1 MESIFLLYFKQQF
14 SSYHVNSKLH
24 QIYDFD
30 GRNLDVIKGEFL
42 GQNSNESNRILN
54 VLKSTYNHKSKPNIL
69 NLVWTFDSSSM
80 KLSFVSGNI
89 WLDTPTKKTEVN
101 GEGFTTQNWAWY
113 NWASQS
119 INNVGIPGRGFTFF
133 LFFSITYPIMHPY
146 DIKEKLSFESMYALC
161 LKRRVCT
168 WGMKSKFG
176 FNIWNSLN
184 NSYLWPG
191 SLKYSYSVLQINNS
205 NRTPPRLAAVEIG
218 LVGPAI
224 GWWGLLI
231 DDGLKFDFEELP
243 SLNN

>member
-69 NLVWTFDSSSM
+69 NLVWLGYWF
-80 KLSFVSGNI
+80 KLHEVVFCEWEHLIGH
-89 WLDTPTKKTEVN
+89 PHKKKTEVN

-119 INNVGIPGRGFTFF
+119 INNVGIPERGFTFF
-133 LFFSITYPIMHPY
+133 LFFSF
-146 DIKEKLSFESMYALC
+146 LSP
-161 LKRRVCT
+161 T
-168 WGMKSKFG
+168 
-176 FNIWNSLN
+176 
-184 NSYLWPG
+184 
-191 SLKYSYSVLQINNS
+191 Q
-205 NRTPPRLAAVEIG
+205 
-218 LVGPAI
+218 
-224 GWWGLLI
+224 
-231 DDGLKFDFEELP
+231 
-243 SLNN
+243 